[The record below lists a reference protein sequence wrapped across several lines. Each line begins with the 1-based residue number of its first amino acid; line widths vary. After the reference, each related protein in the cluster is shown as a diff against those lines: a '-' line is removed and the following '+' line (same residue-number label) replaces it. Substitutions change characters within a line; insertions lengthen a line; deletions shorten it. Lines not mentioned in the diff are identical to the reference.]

1 MKNLLFILSAIVL
14 LFSTQSCS
22 LQGIDSGSEGVMVM
36 KPYIFGS
43 GGISNTPLEAGRHT
57 IAISTDVI
65 VYDIKPV
72 KFTEDFD
79 DVITN
84 DNNPVDFTAF
94 ITLKINEGES
104 PKLHKSFGTKWYSNN
119 VEEQFR
125 AKLRG
130 YCSQFKMFTLTTDR
144 SVLDSLEVTIKNEM
158 QKYITEL
165 EMPVKVIE
173 ITIGKVT
180 PPREVLA
187 ETTKTAAEKQAIK
200 TQEAREDKENA
211 RRNADRAKALADME
225 YKNTFTGMSVDQYLH
240 LRALEIEKEKIEMVK
255 GKQNVSIIMSSGGSI
270 DAVKTIK

>member
-1 MKNLLFILSAIVL
+1 MKSLTFILSAIL
-14 LFSTQSCS
+14 SLFMLQSCS

-43 GGISNTPLEAGRHT
+43 GGISMTPLDAGRHT
-57 IAISTDVI
+57 IALSTDVI

-72 KFTEDFD
+72 KFTEEFD

-84 DNNPVDFTAF
+84 DNNPVDFTSF
-94 ITLKINEGES
+94 IILRINEGES
-104 PKLHKSFGTKWYSNN
+104 PKLHKQFGEKWYTNN
-119 VEEQFR
+119 VQEQFR

-130 YCSQFKMFTLTTDR
+130 YCSQYKMFSLTTDR
-144 SVLDSLEVTIKNEM
+144 AILDSLEKTIKTEM
-158 QKYITEL
+158 QTFISEL
-165 EMPVKVIE
+165 AMPVNVIE
-173 ITIGKVT
+173 VTIGKVS
-180 PPREVLA
+180 PPKEVLY

-200 TQEAREDKENA
+200 TQEARKDKEDA

-225 YKNTFTGMSVDQYLH
+225 YKNTFTGMTVDQYLS

-255 GKQNVSIIMSSGGSI
+255 GKQNVSIIMSSGSGI

>member
-1 MKNLLFILSAIVL
+1 MKKLAFIFGIVTL
-14 LFSTQSCS
+14 MMSTQSCS
-22 LQGIDSGSEGVMVM
+22 LKGIDSGEEGVMVK

-43 GGISNTPLEAGRHT
+43 GGIDMSPLSTGRHT
-57 IAISTDVI
+57 LAISTEVI
-65 VYDIKPV
+65 IYNIKPV
-72 KFTEDFD
+72 KYTEDFD

-84 DNNPVDFTAF
+84 DNNPVDFTAY
-94 ITLKINEGES
+94 ITLQAKSGET
-104 PKLHKSFGTKWYSNN
+104 PKLHQNFGEKWYSNN

-130 YCSQFKMFTLTTDR
+130 YCSQYKMFTLTTDR
-144 SVLDSLEVTIKNEM
+144 NVLDSLEIIVKREM
-158 QKYITEL
+158 QEYIDKL
-165 EMPVKVIE
+165 DIPVKVIE

-180 PPREVLA
+180 PPDEVLV

-200 TQEAREDKENA
+200 TQQAREDKENA

-225 YKNTFTGMSVDQYLH
+225 YKNTFTGMTVDQYLQ

-255 GKQNVSIIMSSGGSI
+255 GKQNVSIIMSSGSGI